1 MLSFVT
7 VRDWDPNEWQAYC
20 EALLTARY
28 GVRVQLIP
36 DRARGDGGLEAY
48 VADESTAF
56 QCYAP
61 ESPFS
66 LALQTQAQRE
76 KIRADTKKLIDNPTR
91 TRDLIGKGSLI
102 REWVLLTPA
111 CEDKSLIV
119 YANSRS
125 QWFISKAVDCDWC
138 APDFRIS
145 VHTDSLFAVERA
157 NLFGDRVVPLQ
168 SQSAPVDVTDLRS
181 TGAVAPSIEDVLD
194 EKLVSD
200 PRLATDARLFA
211 RFKDETIADYFR
223 GQVEMT
229 RLSRDVPTV
238 YKAASACADVVF
250 GGLARSLAE
259 SDDRPVIVVGA
270 IRTRL
275 EALLTSRLPGVQE
288 DLIVILARYFIA
300 SWWIQCPLQ
309 FEGAVNA

>member
-1 MLSFVT
+1 MLGFVT

-20 EALLTARY
+20 EALLMARY

-66 LALQTQAQRE
+66 LALQTEAQKE
-76 KIRADTKKLIDNPTR
+76 KIRADTKKLIDNPAR
-91 TRDLIGKGSLI
+91 TVDLIGRGSLI

-125 QWFISKAVDCDWC
+125 QWLISKAVDSDWC

-145 VHTDSLFAVERA
+145 VHTDSLFAMERA
-157 NLFGDRVVPLQ
+157 NLFGDRVTTLQ
-168 SQSAPVDVTDLRS
+168 SQSAPVDVSDLRS
-181 TGAVAPSIEDVLD
+181 TGLVGPSIEDVLD
-194 EKLVSD
+194 EKLVAD
-200 PRLATDARLFA
+200 PRLATDANLFA

-223 GQVEMT
+223 GQLEMT

-238 YKAASACADVVF
+238 YKGANACADVVF

-270 IRTRL
+270 IRARL
-275 EALLTSRLPGVQE
+275 EALLTSRLPGMQE
-288 DLIVILARYFIA
+288 DLVVILARYFIA

-309 FEGAVNA
+309 FEEAVSA